1 MEEVTPRRCIK
12 PGDFVV
18 ACVPA
23 APVLVV
29 VPTVVVSGVDEVT
42 PRRSIKP
49 GDFIVVGSA
58 VVVAPGVEAVP
69 VVIGVEVVPVVIGVA
84 VTPVVIGLEVVPVVI
99 GVGEVPDVPTVGDE
113 MFMCAISSSPNS
125 FSCSL
130 AYLEVLLNDS

>member
-1 MEEVTPRRCIK
+1 MGVVVEEVTPRRSIK

-18 ACVPA
+18 VCVPA

-29 VPTVVVSGVDEVT
+29 VSAVVVSGVDEVT

-49 GDFIVVGSA
+49 GDLVVVGSA

-69 VVIGVEVVPVVIGVA
+69 VVIGVEVVPVVIGV
-84 VTPVVIGLEVVPVVI
+84 EVAPVVI
-99 GVGEVPDVPTVGDE
+99 GVDEVPDVPTVGDE

-130 AYLEVLLNDS
+130 AYLEVLLNES